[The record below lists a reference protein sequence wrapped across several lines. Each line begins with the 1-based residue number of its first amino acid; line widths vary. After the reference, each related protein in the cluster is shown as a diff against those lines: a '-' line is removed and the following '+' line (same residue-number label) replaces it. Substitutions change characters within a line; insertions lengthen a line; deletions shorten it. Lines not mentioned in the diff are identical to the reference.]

1 MLEDTRQTSLCK
13 PVSKTILLGCE
24 NGSFPSLFDCHLA
37 ISQSSTACYTSF
49 KRGDSGLPA
58 DVKIRTIFQ
67 LIGIV
72 WSYFLRISRYQCI
85 YICICIQIRIQIVS
99 KYLVS
104 FPSLVV
110 VSRSVSH
117 LSLITFCLHFS
128 MAGGNYLALVQER
141 AEMLRFYT
149 WIGNE
154 PKLKDNMKYCVER
167 KVNSKSEE
175 S

>member
-104 FPSLVV
+104 FPSLLPSCYGRQ
-110 VSRSVSH
+110 VSNILRRTY
-117 LSLITFCLHFS
+117 LSFGLPPIASNLLTQIITLSKKCWNKFCL
-128 MAGGNYLALVQER
+128 
-141 AEMLRFYT
+141 
-149 WIGNE
+149 
-154 PKLKDNMKYCVER
+154 
-167 KVNSKSEE
+167 KSG
-175 S
+175 

>member
-37 ISQSSTACYTSF
+37 ISQSSAACYTSF

-72 WSYFLRISRYQCI
+72 WSYFLRISRYHCI

-104 FPSLVV
+104 FPSLIDIQDCKSLP
-110 VSRSVSH
+110 SRPPAAASSTTASNLLRATKK
-117 LSLITFCLHFS
+117 LS
-128 MAGGNYLALVQER
+128 
-141 AEMLRFYT
+141 
-149 WIGNE
+149 
-154 PKLKDNMKYCVER
+154 
-167 KVNSKSEE
+167 
-175 S
+175 

>member
-104 FPSLVV
+104 FPSLYA
-110 VSRSVSH
+110 RH
-117 LSLITFCLHFS
+117 KRDWRRGPQPTYTATGRIFLILQNHTGC
-128 MAGGNYLALVQER
+128 
-141 AEMLRFYT
+141 
-149 WIGNE
+149 
-154 PKLKDNMKYCVER
+154 
-167 KVNSKSEE
+167 
-175 S
+175 

>member
-85 YICICIQIRIQIVS
+85 YICICIQTRIQIVS

-104 FPSLVV
+104 FPSLIEIG
-110 VSRSVSH
+110 SVIINYAGNSSAADPILWRGQCH
-117 LSLITFCLHFS
+117 WTKLGSG
-128 MAGGNYLALVQER
+128 MA
-141 AEMLRFYT
+141 
-149 WIGNE
+149 
-154 PKLKDNMKYCVER
+154 
-167 KVNSKSEE
+167 
-175 S
+175 

>member
-104 FPSLVV
+104 FPSLMQNDM
-110 VSRSVSH
+110 VSMSKMPLWRVAKTLGPWPCIPKTLRSLVH
-117 LSLITFCLHFS
+117 DYNLNLI
-128 MAGGNYLALVQER
+128 M
-141 AEMLRFYT
+141 
-149 WIGNE
+149 
-154 PKLKDNMKYCVER
+154 P
-167 KVNSKSEE
+167 
-175 S
+175 

>member
-104 FPSLVV
+104 FPSLVM
-110 VSRSVSH
+110 SH
-117 LSLITFCLHFS
+117 LSKLLSFIRRHTVFRCS
-128 MAGGNYLALVQER
+128 IER
-141 AEMLRFYT
+141 WA
-149 WIGNE
+149 IGLDT
-154 PKLKDNMKYCVER
+154 P
-167 KVNSKSEE
+167 
-175 S
+175 

>member
-104 FPSLVV
+104 FPSLVRTLMHRKHKM
-110 VSRSVSH
+110 S
-117 LSLITFCLHFS
+117 FCRQRES
-128 MAGGNYLALVQER
+128 P
-141 AEMLRFYT
+141 AEEDIKECR
-149 WIGNE
+149 
-154 PKLKDNMKYCVER
+154 D
-167 KVNSKSEE
+167 
-175 S
+175 

>member
-104 FPSLVV
+104 FPSLIQGIQIYADLCIFT
-110 VSRSVSH
+110 VSNLPPMISPS
-117 LSLITFCLHFS
+117 
-128 MAGGNYLALVQER
+128 AGRGIWCQPW
-141 AEMLRFYT
+141 FQ
-149 WIGNE
+149 
-154 PKLKDNMKYCVER
+154 
-167 KVNSKSEE
+167 
-175 S
+175 

>member
-104 FPSLVV
+104 FPSLLGAL
-110 VSRSVSH
+110 RSGGGIRKRNQST
-117 LSLITFCLHFS
+117 LSMVYKGWPIRDDQLSWLK
-128 MAGGNYLALVQER
+128 
-141 AEMLRFYT
+141 
-149 WIGNE
+149 
-154 PKLKDNMKYCVER
+154 KLGMKTIKIVKKEG
-167 KVNSKSEE
+167 KTIKIVKN
-175 S
+175 

>member
-67 LIGIV
+67 LIGVV

-104 FPSLVV
+104 FPSLLLTQIDIKYI
-110 VSRSVSH
+110 SG
-117 LSLITFCLHFS
+117 SLLLDSWGAIQQTL
-128 MAGGNYLALVQER
+128 
-141 AEMLRFYT
+141 
-149 WIGNE
+149 
-154 PKLKDNMKYCVER
+154 
-167 KVNSKSEE
+167 
-175 S
+175 

>member
-104 FPSLVV
+104 FPSLATTCQRATGNGRAYTQPNFVKIWSNPRYV
-110 VSRSVSH
+110 ALEISR
-117 LSLITFCLHFS
+117 
-128 MAGGNYLALVQER
+128 R
-141 AEMLRFYT
+141 
-149 WIGNE
+149 
-154 PKLKDNMKYCVER
+154 
-167 KVNSKSEE
+167 
-175 S
+175 